1 MSTGTV
7 LRHSCTSLGK
17 SPSLPELEQRLNP
30 KQLQRGLK
38 HFCFLG
44 IGLNSQHLGSIQV
57 DRGDAK
63 TNLALMAITF
73 V

>member
-7 LRHSCTSLGK
+7 LRHSFTSLGK

-44 IGLNSQHLGSIQV
+44 IGLNILVQSKLTVVMQKPIWL
-57 DRGDAK
+57 
-63 TNLALMAITF
+63 
-73 V
+73 